1 MKSLAEMEA
10 SVASIFATRWAR
22 RAGRVVPD
30 GDGIKLGND
39 AVELDGTVLYAD
51 LADST
56 GLVTGYKDWFAAEIY
71 KAYLTVAC
79 DIIRNNGGVITA
91 FDGDRVMAVFIGEMK
106 NSSAAKTALQINWAV
121 RNLINQKIKV
131 SYPDTS
137 YEVKQAVGIDTGKLM
152 VAKAGI
158 HGFNDLVWVGK
169 AANIAAKL
177 CALREGNY
185 GAFISAAVYKAL
197 AESSK
202 LGGDPKRPMWT
213 EHVWAETGEVVMKS
227 NWTWKPA

>member
-1 MKSLAEMEA
+1 MKSRAEMEA
-10 SVASIFATRWAR
+10 SVTSIFATKWEKRD
-22 RAGRVVPD
+22 GRVVPD

-39 AVELDGTVLYAD
+39 AVELDATVLYAD

-79 DIIRNNGGVITA
+79 DVIKNNGGVITA
-91 FDGDRVMAVFIGEMK
+91 FDGDRVMAVYIGDTK
-106 NSSAAKTALQINWAV
+106 NSSAAKSALQISWVVKNI
-121 RNLINQKIKV
+121 INKKLREQ
-131 SYPDTS
+131 YPNTS
-137 YEVKQAVGIDTGKLM
+137 YEVRQAVGVDTGKLM

-158 HGFNDLVWVGK
+158 HGFNDLVWVGR
-169 AANIAAKL
+169 AANVAAKL
-177 CALREGNY
+177 SALREVNY
-185 GAFISAAVYKAL
+185 GSFITSAVYKML
-197 AESSK
+197 SDSSK
-202 LGGDPKRPMWT
+202 MGGDPKRSMWT